1 MSAHDSKPL
10 DGRLRVVAAT
20 PVSEELISLVIRAE
34 PRIDFIREQDLLPPS
49 RFPGDH
55 SGDPSFSRTAEQQKA
70 FDDLVDSAQALYG
83 VPDETPAALTR
94 TAGVNPQLRWV
105 HTMPAGGGPR

>member
-70 FDDLVDSAQALYG
+70 FDDLVDSAQACTAC
-83 VPDETPAALTR
+83 PTR
-94 TAGVNPQLRWV
+94 L
-105 HTMPAGGGPR
+105 PRR